1 MKGVIM
7 SLYKYRIFKAVV
19 QYGSFTAAAEKL
31 GYTQSGISHAMN
43 SLENEFGFKLVLRSR
58 NGITI
63 TPNGEEILEYI
74 REITNWN
81 DQLDQAVAS
90 INGQVKGK
98 IRIGT
103 FISIAIKWLP
113 TIIKDFSKEYPLVEF
128 QIIDGD
134 SDDIQDWILDYKV
147 DCGFASFTSP
157 HKNLKVTSLKE
168 DLLKVV
174 LPENHPFTQMDKV
187 ALSTLNNEH
196 FIVPGEGMGAD
207 VGEIIKR
214 NDLDLNILYQTK
226 SDHATLAMVEN
237 GIGISIL
244 PELLLNDVQ
253 ENIVSKEFEEKTF
266 RTLSFATLKSKQRT
280 ALISIFEAHVK
291 RYIEE
296 L

>member
-1 MKGVIM
+1 M
-7 SLYKYRIFKAVV
+7 SLYKYKIFKAVV
-19 QYGSFTAAAEKL
+19 QYGSFTTAAEKL

-43 SLENEFGFKLVLRSR
+43 SLENEFGFKLVVRSR
-58 NGITI
+58 TGIST

-74 REITNWN
+74 KEISNWN
-81 DQLDQAVAS
+81 EQLEQAVVS

-113 TIIKDFSKEYPLVEF
+113 TIIKEFSKEYPLVEF

-147 DCGFASFTSP
+147 DCGFATFSAP
-157 HKNLKVTSLKE
+157 HKNLKVTVLKQ

-174 LPENHPFTQMDKV
+174 LPETHPLSQLDKV
-187 ALSTLNNEH
+187 SLAALNNEN
-196 FIVPGEGMGAD
+196 FIIPGEGMRAE
-207 VGEIIKR
+207 VGQLIK
-214 NDLDLNILYQTK
+214 NNHLELNILYQTK
-226 SDHATLAMVEN
+226 NDHATLAMVES

-253 ENIVSKEFEEKTF
+253 EKVVSKEFEEATF

-280 ALISIFEAHVK
+280 ALISIFEEHVK
-291 RYIEE
+291 RYIQQ